1 MIMKKFEELEKL
13 EKAKHEVECRIF
25 LIQQEKRP
33 SGLNKIEASDEEMEK
48 EKENTKEHAKEQEQG
63 QGQEREQ
70 DREKEKEAKTS
81 VLTEEDMAKL
91 FRQTSSYTVQSVLNN
106 NTLFYPKP
114 RDVNVKKKK
123 KRLYKYTHCVD
134 INKNLKKKKKKKKAR
149 SEESEDDTNTDE
161 DVIQHFQ
168 RAAGF
173 NMSENDSELS
183 LLNIFA
189 GDNISET
196 EFFNST
202 AAQAKGK
209 ATAAK
214 NPFGQSKAAQ
224 RTKLATKRSSQ
235 KKKGDTARSRAPSCI
250 IKYDEKSGLASTKV
264 GQRDIISKRRF
275 NFYLLFLFCSFT
287 MK

>member
-114 RDVNVKKKK
+114 
-123 KRLYKYTHCVD
+123 
-134 INKNLKKKKKKKKAR
+134 AR

-189 GDNISET
+189 GH
-196 EFFNST
+196 
-202 AAQAKGK
+202 
-209 ATAAK
+209 
-214 NPFGQSKAAQ
+214 
-224 RTKLATKRSSQ
+224 
-235 KKKGDTARSRAPSCI
+235 
-250 IKYDEKSGLASTKV
+250 Y
-264 GQRDIISKRRF
+264 
-275 NFYLLFLFCSFT
+275 
-287 MK
+287 